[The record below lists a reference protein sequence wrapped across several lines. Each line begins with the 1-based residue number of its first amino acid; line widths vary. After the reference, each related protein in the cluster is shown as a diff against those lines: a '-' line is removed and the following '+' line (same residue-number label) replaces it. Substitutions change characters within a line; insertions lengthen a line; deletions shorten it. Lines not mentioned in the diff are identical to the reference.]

1 LDRLATG
8 NRHAEKSGAAALPAR
23 KRLCVTLTCVRI
35 DHHFLSIRRRG
46 SDEIAHFLRIY
57 SYARGELLSVTK
69 IKAAGPI
76 AAGLDRVS
84 FIIFCLSLGPGA
96 PVFRGR

>member
-8 NRHAEKSGAAALPAR
+8 NRHAEKSGAAALSAR
-23 KRLCVTLTCVRI
+23 ICVTLTCVRI

-84 FIIFCLSLGPGA
+84 FVIFCLSLGPGA